1 MHYNFPFTLLALPLY
16 NVNEAE
22 NGCYFLQIF
31 LLQQQQSFILIFI
44 IKGCYKIPRK
54 NAKNRIEI
62 YENRWFNYRI

>member
-1 MHYNFPFTLLALPLY
+1 MAAFFYRIFCRNSNGLL
-16 NVNEAE
+16 
-22 NGCYFLQIF
+22 F
-31 LLQQQQSFILIFI
+31 LLFI